1 MWDIQHYKLTKRWG
15 VMETDLY
22 CSCLAL
28 WTNVECHLLSLQIK
42 FTLNFDYNLQ
52 QVQEKAEVNFEAK
65 R

>member
-1 MWDIQHYKLTKRWG
+1 
-15 VMETDLY
+15 METDLY
-22 CSCLAL
+22 CSCLTL

-52 QVQEKAEVNFEAK
+52 QVQEKAEVKFEAK